1 MVSYRLVAAAGL
13 VASVYALPL
22 NINLG
27 AYSPALVVGD
37 GEISFGGGQDVSQ
50 LFNTLEGAAVNA
62 ATGQSNTG
70 RAGGAGAGAG
80 AGAAEGAAVAPAT
93 TPAQPATGA
102 ATQEAPVV
110 AANAASADPTLSQ
123 QASQISTLQ
132 GMGKEIAP
140 REGESP
146 KAKRDLQGFDRALQY
161 AENALTKGPV
171 VQLGTG
177 EGGAGV
183 GIIVDNRPANGAA
196 AGGGARAGAEAGA
209 ATPAAKRDESSAS
222 QPRRRTK
229 VTTMYVRRGVPAA
242 LQTSEFET
250 RDLKSVPVVAV
261 APAKER
267 REEAAEEKRE
277 TTTSI
282 DAINLNVD
290 DPQGITMTFV
300 ETSEDDE

>member
-62 ATGQSNTG
+62 ATGQSNTN
-70 RAGGAGAGAG
+70 
-80 AGAAEGAAVAPAT
+80 GAAQGAAANGATQAAAPAVAAEAVTAPVAT
-93 TPAQPATGA
+93 TPAAVVATEE
-102 ATQEAPVV
+102 TPVV
-110 AANAASADPTLSQ
+110 AANPATDSTLSEQAAS
-123 QASQISTLQ
+123 ISTLQ

-183 GIIVDNRPANGAA
+183 GIIVDNRPTGAA
-196 AGGGARAGAEAGA
+196 AAGTAAGA
-209 ATPAAKRDESSAS
+209 AAAGKRDETSAP
-222 QPRRRTK
+222 QPRRRTTK
-229 VTTMYVRRGVPAA
+229 VTTMYVRRGVPEN
-242 LQTSEFET
+242 LQASELET
-250 RDLKSVPVVAV
+250 RDLKTVSIPSVVS
-261 APAKER
+261 
-267 REEAAEEKRE
+267 AALSKKSEDSSEEKRDS
-277 TTTSI
+277 TSI

-300 ETSEDDE
+300 ETSEDDAE